1 MKPLEQDRSLE
12 QDAPPGA
19 QETGRGLLARAARR
33 LIFFRKKA
41 GIRSSLV
48 NKLVLLFLFASI
60 YPFSLVTFTGFK
72 AMKDVVRHSTV
83 EELRTMALA
92 GESLLVAHLER
103 GRAALTEAASEMQHQ
118 GISPESQPGLLE
130 AWRARLGSYDMEIRP
145 ADGTQT
151 LAGTKVAI
159 RPESR
164 AWEAS
169 LPLGEGAVLVARWPL
184 ADLAG
189 LWRGLA
195 GRSRSVT
202 VSLVAPDGQV
212 VAHSAGSSRGVA
224 MPETVLV
231 RLRSGTMGSLAYR
244 SALGRL
250 VLGVPAENE
259 VSRLLGGPWMVVV
272 EEDVITA
279 HRPVE
284 FLRYHVMRFGL
295 VMLVLFTAIAVLFAR
310 SIMKPIQQLTEGAR
324 VIGRGQLEH
333 RLAVKTGDEIE
344 LLAREFNSMAAELQ
358 ASYSSLEGKI
368 DRATADLRNHMEQL
382 ADERDKIDGILRSVS
397 DGLVVTDRARHLL
410 LANPAAEALFGFTLD
425 GAEGL
430 PMEEVIK
437 PERVREVLDRLLEN
451 PEDEASEEVEFT
463 PPGAEQSRVYLAH
476 TAAVRDREGKTLGVV
491 TLFSDITPFRE
502 LDRMKSEFLSMA
514 SHELRTP
521 LTSIQGFSELL
532 LMRRLDEQKQ
542 AKYLGYINTQ
552 SKRLAQ
558 LISDFLDVARIEAGR
573 GFDLSLET
581 AFLEPL
587 VGECVEMFSSRDI
600 PHTFAVELEEGL
612 PPIEMDRH
620 KMEQVFQNLVG
631 NAVKYSPDGGTIRI
645 AASSCREAVLLE
657 ISDEGQGM
665 TPEQLKRI
673 FDKFYRADASSGAI
687 EGTGLGMFIVRFI
700 VEAHHGA
707 VWVESEEG
715 RGTRVS
721 VSLPCPEAEGPPVP
735 EPARGQ
741 PTSGRMV

>member
-1 MKPLEQDRSLE
+1 MEEVTPSASK
-12 QDAPPGA
+12 GA
-19 QETGRGLLARAARR
+19 GEGLLARAVRR
-33 LIFFRKKA
+33 LILFRRSP
-41 GIRSSLV
+41 GIKSSLV

-118 GISPESQPGLLE
+118 GLSAESKPGSLVT
-130 AWRARLGSYDMEIRP
+130 WRARLGSYDMEIR
-145 ADGTQT
+145 AAEGQDTSAGTQ
-151 LAGTKVAI
+151 VAI

-169 LPLGEGAVLVARWPL
+169 VPLGDGAILVARWPL

-202 VSLVAPDGQV
+202 VSLVGPDGQV
-212 VAHSAGSSRGVA
+212 VAHSAGSARGITI
-224 MPETVLV
+224 PQNVLV

-250 VLGVPAENE
+250 VLGAPAEDA

-272 EEDVITA
+272 EEDVVTA

-284 FLRYHVMRFGL
+284 FLRYHVMRFGV

-324 VIGRGQLEH
+324 VIGRGQLDH

-368 DRATADLRNHMEQL
+368 ARATADLRNHMEQL
-382 ADERDKIDGILRSVS
+382 AEERDKIDGILRSVT
-397 DGLVVTDRARHLL
+397 DGLVVTDRARRLL
-410 LANPAAEALFGFTLD
+410 LANPAAETLFGFTLD
-425 GAEGL
+425 EAEGR
-430 PMEEVIK
+430 PMEEVIE
-437 PERVREVLDRLLEN
+437 PERVRAVLERLLEH
-451 PEDEASEEVEFT
+451 PDDEVSEEVEFT
-463 PPGAEQSRVYLAH
+463 PPGAEMSRVYLAH
-476 TAAVRDREGKTLGVV
+476 TAAVRDRHGNTLGVV
-491 TLFSDITPFRE
+491 TLFSDVTPFRE

-532 LMRRLDEQKQ
+532 MMRKLDEQKQ

-552 SKRLAQ
+552 SKRLAH

-581 AFLEPL
+581 TFLEPL
-587 VGECVEMFSSRDI
+587 VRECVEMFASRDI
-600 PHTFAVELEEGL
+600 PHTFSVEVEEGL
-612 PPIEMDRH
+612 PAIEMDRN
-620 KMEQVFQNLVG
+620 KMEQVFQNLLG

-645 AASSCREAVLLE
+645 RASSRQGAVLLE

-665 TPEQLKRI
+665 TPEQLERI

-721 VSLPCPEAEGPPVP
+721 MSLPCPEAEGPAVP

-741 PTSGRMV
+741 PASGRVV